1 MADPTGVPR
10 PSRLIPRCGAD
21 RGQRALV
28 AALACALHLAILV
41 PTIGQDAGSVQN
53 DFAPQSIAIE
63 GGDKP
68 YRDQELEY
76 PPLSIPVLMAPAL
89 TSEGIDG
96 YNDHFE
102 AWMLLFDL
110 AIVALLAFAAP
121 GGRNRAGPDRLRIS
135 GRDARAG
142 GPRRGL
148 AAVAV
153 YSLGI
158 VALSGIV
165 LGDSDIDEAPLAL
178 SRFDLVPAFLVLAAV
193 LARESGRSA
202 TWSALLAT
210 GVAVKAFPL
219 ALFPALAR
227 DEPNPWRAALAAA
240 VPLAVSVAVVV
251 AFGDEFGSAIG
262 YHAERSLQIESVAA
276 TPLELAYL
284 DDVSAGAR
292 FGSGSFNYVGPGSE
306 VARAVTVAALIF
318 LYGLVLLAGW
328 RARAISH
335 LRLATALLATIAILS
350 PVLSPQFLFW
360 LLPLSAAAFGL
371 GAANWVLV
379 AAFAATQLMLQQY
392 SRVVVDFDAEFVWR
406 LAGRNAL
413 LLAYLGLVVWPVLKE
428 GLPAPAGG
436 T

>member
-1 MADPTGVPR
+1 VGLR
-10 PSRLIPRCGAD
+10 W
-21 RGQRALV
+21 AL
-28 AALACALHLAILV
+28 AAIACALHLAILV

-110 AIVALLAFAAP
+110 AIVALLAFATP
-121 GGRNRAGPDRLRIS
+121 GGGNRAG
-135 GRDARAG
+135 
-142 GPRRGL
+142 
-148 AAVAV
+148 AAVAM
-153 YSLGI
+153 YSLGV

-178 SRFDLVPAFLVLAAV
+178 SRFDLVPALLVLAAV

-219 ALFPALAR
+219 ALFPALAH
-227 DEPNPWRAALAAA
+227 DEPNPRRAALAAS
-240 VPLAVSVAVVV
+240 VPLVLSLAVVV

-318 LYGLVLLAGW
+318 LYGLVLIAGW
-328 RARAISH
+328 RAREISH
-335 LRLATALLATIAILS
+335 LRLSVALLATIVTLS

-371 GAANWVLV
+371 GAANLVLV
-379 AAFAATQLMLQQY
+379 AAFAATQLMLQKY
-392 SRVVVDFDAEFVWR
+392 SRVIVDFDAEFVWR

-428 GLPAPAGG
+428 GLLAPAGG